1 MFSASVGVQ
10 VEYQGMVGT
19 IKFVD
24 DQYITVCVNAQR
36 EDMISDV
43 CIIVY
48 PHQYD
53 DIKLI
58 TGNNNRS

>member
-1 MFSASVGVQ
+1 
-10 VEYQGMVGT
+10 MVGT

-24 DQYITVCVNAQR
+24 DQYITVCVKAQR